1 MDYGRNPSIL
11 SSIRV
16 DLWDFTST
24 YQYWSSGLLKSTF
37 LFSVFVPEPWGN
49 LNSLTSDQSY
59 VPPKRSTQ
67 SCLLDCQG
75 VPSNWLSKTAP
86 HWGVT
91 DWMLLSLQI
100 CMLQMNLLAKQ
111 KQTHRYRGQMY
122 GHQGGKRGIGWI
134 VSLGLLSR
142 LGLIVVLV
150 TKSCLTLCNTMDC
163 SLPGSSVYGISQAR
177 VLEWVAVSFSRGS
190 SRLGNQTHISFICRQ
205 IL

>member
-1 MDYGRNPSIL
+1 MLITTDHVTVHALIT
-11 SSIRV
+11 
-16 DLWDFTST
+16 W
-24 YQYWSSGLLKSTF
+24 WSCTDHVTAHALITCLIIH
-37 LFSVFVPEPWGN
+37 
-49 LNSLTSDQSY
+49 
-59 VPPKRSTQ
+59 RSQ